1 MRKKRLLLMAT
12 TLVLAMGFI
21 GCGKQESEEKKSD
34 TKVEMEGL
42 SGEELFE
49 QGEAYFE
56 EGNVKKAEEYYL
68 ESLEKEYGE
77 AAYMLGY
84 MNEYAIGRVKSNY
97 EKAVEYYEKGIELG
111 SGNAANNLGFMYDMG
126 YGVEQDYEKA
136 MEYYQKP

>member
-56 EGNVKKAEEYYL
+56 EGNVKKSRRIL
-68 ESLEKEYGE
+68 SGK
-77 AAYMLGY
+77 LG
-84 MNEYAIGRVKSNY
+84 
-97 EKAVEYYEKGIELG
+97 KGIWG
-111 SGNAANNLGFMYDMG
+111 SCIYAR
-126 YGVEQDYEKA
+126 VYE
-136 MEYYQKP
+136 